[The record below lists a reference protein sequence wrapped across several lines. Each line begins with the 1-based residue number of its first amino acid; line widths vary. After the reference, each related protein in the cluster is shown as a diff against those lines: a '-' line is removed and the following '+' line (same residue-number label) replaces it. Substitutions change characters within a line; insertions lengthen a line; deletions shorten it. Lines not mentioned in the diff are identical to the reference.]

1 MKSIFMLF
9 LLFLMIDFNSVAL
22 KNQRI
27 FYSLLFKAASETLQE
42 LALDKKYLGA
52 QIGITAVLH
61 TWGQTLS
68 FHPHLHCII
77 PAGGLSSI
85 NQWIKSKNNFFMPV
99 KVIAKK
105 FRGKFLAF
113 FKKEVLAG
121 NINFYGDINFLN
133 DNRSYQGFID
143 TLYNKNW
150 VVFCEKTFKNASY
163 VVNYLAKYTNR
174 VAIANN
180 RIVKVKNHQ
189 VTFTY
194 KDYKHKN
201 KKKFM
206 TLHVFEFIRRF
217 LMHILPKRFKKIRYF
232 GIMGSRNR
240 KTKLLLCKKL
250 TSTKII
256 EYIRLSTDQLIEK
269 LGLEIKKCPVCGCHK
284 FVTED
289 ELPRNFKG
297 PPDLILKFYKN

>member
-1 MKSIFMLF
+1 
-9 LLFLMIDFNSVAL
+9 MIDFNSVAL

-121 NINFYGDINFLN
+121 NINFYGDIDFLN

-150 VVFCEKTFKNASY
+150 VVFCEKTFKNAFY

-174 VAIANN
+174 VAIANS

-194 KDYKHKN
+194 KDYKDKD
-201 KKKFM
+201 KEKFM

-232 GIMGSRNR
+232 GIMGSRN
-240 KTKLLLCKKL
+240 
-250 TSTKII
+250 
-256 EYIRLSTDQLIEK
+256 
-269 LGLEIKKCPVCGCHK
+269 
-284 FVTED
+284 
-289 ELPRNFKG
+289 
-297 PPDLILKFYKN
+297 